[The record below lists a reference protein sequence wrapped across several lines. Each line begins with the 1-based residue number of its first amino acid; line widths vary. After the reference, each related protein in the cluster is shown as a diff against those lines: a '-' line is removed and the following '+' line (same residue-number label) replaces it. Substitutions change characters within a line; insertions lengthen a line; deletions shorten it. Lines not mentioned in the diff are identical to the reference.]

1 MALFKNSHDSHQ
13 HSLEVLTKLVEYD
26 SFLDSLTVVADMGCG
41 AGLDSKWWAELTT
54 RDEPPEPRNYIVYAV
69 DQNTDQIESD
79 VLKAKNVIPIQG
91 NFENR
96 IIPRQVDLMW
106 AHDVFQYSRNPYK
119 CLATWKQTL
128 NLNGM
133 LVLSIPQTT
142 YWDKQY
148 GKLVVSQHN
157 HQYYSYNLLNLIY
170 MLAVSGFDCRDA
182 YFYRDPNSPWLY
194 AAVYATV
201 NDPMGD
207 REVTWHELAEK
218 RLINDSLL
226 NSINKYGYVRL
237 DDVVVMWLDK
247 NFYQITN

>member
-1 MALFKNSHDSHQ
+1 
-13 HSLEVLTKLVEYD
+13 
-26 SFLDSLTVVADMGCG
+26 
-41 AGLDSKWWAELTT
+41 
-54 RDEPPEPRNYIVYAV
+54 
-69 DQNTDQIESD
+69 
-79 VLKAKNVIPIQG
+79 
-91 NFENR
+91 
-96 IIPRQVDLMW
+96 
-106 AHDVFQYSRNPYK
+106 
-119 CLATWKQTL
+119 
-128 NLNGM
+128 
-133 LVLSIPQTT
+133 
-142 YWDKQY
+142 
-148 GKLVVSQHN
+148 
-157 HQYYSYNLLNLIY
+157 

>member
-13 HSLEVLTKLVEYD
+13 HSLTVLNSLVDYD
-26 SFLDSLTVVADMGCG
+26 SFLDSLTVIADMGCG
-41 AGLDSKWWAELTT
+41 AGLDAKWWADLQT

-69 DQNTDQIESD
+69 DQNTDQIDPD
-79 VLKAKNVIPIQG
+79 VLKTKNVVPIQG

-106 AHDVFQYSRNPYK
+106 AHDSFQYSRDPYK

-128 NLNGM
+128 NVNGM

-157 HQYYSYNLLNLIY
+157 HQYYSYNLLNLTY

-194 AAVYATV
+194 AAVYATA
-201 NDPMGD
+201 NEPMID
-207 REVTWHELAEK
+207 KEVTWHELAEK

-247 NFYQITN
+247 NWYRITD